1 MFDFSFAT
9 AEQIAHEL
17 AQRIRT
23 RRLTL
28 GFSQQDLANRAG
40 VSIGTIRNLERHGE
54 CGFVTVIKV
63 AQVLRLD
70 NDFKAL
76 FEVEVASIAELAALS
91 KLKETRKR
99 APRGPRK
106 IKE

>member
-1 MFDFSFAT
+1 MIDFSFAT

-17 AQRIRT
+17 ALRIKT

-28 GFSQQDLANRAG
+28 GFSQLDIANRAG
-40 VSIGTIRNLERHGE
+40 VSIGTIRNLERHGD
-54 CGFVTVIKV
+54 CGLVTVIKV

-76 FEVEVASIAELAALS
+76 FEVEVTSIAELTALS
-91 KLKETRKR
+91 IAKGSRKR
-99 APRGPRK
+99 APRKPRVK
-106 IKE
+106 KE